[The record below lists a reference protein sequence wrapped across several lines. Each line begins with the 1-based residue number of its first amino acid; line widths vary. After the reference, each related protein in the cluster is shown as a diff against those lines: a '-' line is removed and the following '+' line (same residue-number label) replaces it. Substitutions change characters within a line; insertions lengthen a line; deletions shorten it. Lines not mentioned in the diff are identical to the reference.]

1 MGVCKQILASFL
13 SSSEAFGELPLLDFC
28 VISLNKHLGHLHA
41 AKFPRSSELRVF
53 EQSGV
58 TEGVVAA
65 AGFVVEDVWDEADYG
80 VDDEH
85 CGDLATIAD
94 EITDGN
100 FEGFET
106 LTDAVIKTFVAAAED
121 EQSGFV
127 GELFD
132 E

>member
-1 MGVCKQILASFL
+1 MLN
-13 SSSEAFGELPLLDFC
+13 FC
-28 VISLNKHLGHLHA
+28 VISLNEHLGDLHSA
-41 AKFPRSSELRVF
+41 EFPRSSELGVF
-53 EQSGV
+53 EQPGM
-58 TEGVVAA
+58 TERVVAA
-65 AGFVVEDVWDEADYG
+65 AGFVVKDVWNEADDG
-80 VDDEH
+80 VDNEH
-85 CGDLATIAD
+85 CGDFAAVTD

>member
-1 MGVCKQILASFL
+1 M
-13 SSSEAFGELPLLDFC
+13 
-28 VISLNKHLGHLHA
+28 ISLNKHLGHLHA
-41 AKFPRSSELRVF
+41 AKFPRSSELGVF
-53 EQSGV
+53 EQPGV

-80 VDDEH
+80 VDNEH
-85 CGDLATIAD
+85 CGDFATVTD
-94 EITDGN
+94 EITDGH